1 MLHGALMD
9 QTVSTAGRAPSRIEL
24 DRLLHPERVAVL
36 GASDD
41 LSKFGGRIMHFLS
54 RHGFAGDIYP
64 INMRRDQVAGRK
76 AYPSVSAVP
85 QAPDVAIMAVPS
97 ETLLAQLS
105 EAADA
110 GVGCSVIISNG
121 FAEMGDEEGVRRQQE
136 LVALSHRTGMRI
148 VGPNCMG
155 LIVPHHH
162 MALCSSVV
170 LNTDT
175 LGDGAIGLVSQS
187 GALMV
192 SLFDRA
198 KTDGIGLRYGVSV
211 GNQSDLEI
219 CDFLEYMIE
228 DDKTK
233 AICLYIEGL
242 VDGMRFAR
250 ATARARQ
257 AGKPV
262 FVVKTG
268 RTEAGVLAA
277 QSHTASLAGSHE
289 AFAAICRENCVIEAG
304 DPDDMIRAAY
314 YLTTATRARTG
325 RGVGILSSSGG
336 TASISSDRL
345 SEEDIEIAKFAPDTL
360 AELEKML
367 LPAQAHNPIDFGGR
381 IVPETEQIEFPVTR
395 LVMDDP
401 AVGYGIAI
409 LTSMPRYAERSHAIA
424 KTGVESGKPFLVAF
438 GAGAAADKPKE
449 LVRNEGIVYVN
460 CFEDALRVLSLL
472 SRYDRAMER
481 VTPAPVRPAD
491 LPSADALGD
500 VGTGYQTESKVKAL
514 LSRYGVKVAREAL
527 VSDADGAATAS
538 EGFDFPVVLKVVS
551 PDIVHKSDV
560 GGVRVGLRSSAE
572 VREAVKT
579 MSNRISGE
587 LPNARIDGYSV
598 QEMVS
603 GEAEILIGVR
613 RDPQFGPILLV
624 GMGGV
629 AVEIM
634 KDVVVSSAP
643 VGRERALQMLD
654 ELRMSPLLKGA
665 RGRPPVDIDA
675 IADAMVRIS
684 WLAADLGTR
693 LEDLEINPLIAR
705 AGQGGAVAV
714 DGRAT
719 LTAG

>member
-1 MLHGALMD
+1 MD
-9 QTVSTAGRAPSRIEL
+9 QIVSSVERAPSRISI

-41 LSKFGGRIMHFLS
+41 LSKFGGRIIHFLS

-64 INMRRDQVAGRK
+64 INLRREKVAERK
-76 AYPSVSAVP
+76 AYPTLGAVP

-97 ETLLAQLS
+97 DTLLGHLT
-105 EAADA
+105 EAAEA

-121 FAEMGDEEGVRRQQE
+121 FAETGDEEGVRRQQE

-219 CDFLEYMIE
+219 CDFLEHMVD

-242 VDGMRFAR
+242 VDGQRFAR
-250 ATARARQ
+250 AAARCRE
-257 AGKPV
+257 AGKPL

-289 AFAAICRENCVIEAG
+289 AFAAICRDNCVIEAG

-314 YLTTATRARTG
+314 YLTTATRRTG
-325 RGVGILSSSGG
+325 ARGVGILSSSGG

-345 SEEDIEIAKFAPDTL
+345 SEENIEIAKFAPETL

-381 IVPETEQIEFPVTR
+381 IVPETDEIEYPVSR

-449 LVRNEGIVYVN
+449 LVRGEGIVYLN

-472 SRYDRAMER
+472 SRYDEALAR
-481 VTPAPVRPAD
+481 VTPAAIRPD
-491 LPSADALGD
+491 GLPAPEALSD

-527 VSDADGAATAS
+527 VANAEEAAKAS
-538 EGFDFPVVLKVVS
+538 AGFDFPVVLKVVS
-551 PDIVHKSDV
+551 EDIVHKSDV
-560 GGVRVGLRSSAE
+560 GGVKVGLGSADE
-572 VREAVKT
+572 VKAAVEA
-579 MSNRISGE
+579 MAERIGRE
-587 LPNARIDGYSV
+587 LPSARINGYSV

-643 VGRERALQMLD
+643 VSRERAMQMLD

-665 RGRPPVDIDA
+665 RGRPPVDREA
-675 IADAMVRIS
+675 IADAMVRIG
-684 WLAADLGTR
+684 WLAADLGSR
-693 LEDLEINPLIAR
+693 LVDLEINPLIVR
-705 AGQGGAVAV
+705 AEGGGAVAV

-719 LTAG
+719 LSAN